1 MALALPLYTQEILAT
16 IEAELKPIEL
26 AELTQRLFGLPAT
39 DTLSDPERK
48 GAWAEASAFNFM
60 APADSPWGTY
70 YGPVVIGTNVDGSP
84 FYAPDLKE
92 VDIEVITHW
101 ERRSEVTAHPV
112 LKARYADLV
121 WDLKKQAVGQRAEV
135 LFARRSIDAYLDAI
149 TGKLYGGFL
158 IHALQASERALELA
172 VSVNDADRVE
182 RSKAVV
188 IGLFEEGTQ
197 PRHFGIACQ
206 LFTFLDERGKKV
218 GLTPGE
224 RQRLTDGLERVLTTC
239 TTRGGDGF
247 DMFGGQSA
255 AQLLASQYEREGK
268 RVEVERVI
276 RAAGNAFEAV
286 AEEAAPL
293 LALGWLEPVHEDYV
307 NRGMKEDAARVQA
320 LIVEKG
326 RNVRGD
332 LKQIRIPIEF
342 DKAQVDRL
350 FDRLTQG
357 APRDALLQIAYHMVP
372 STEGIKRLL
381 QRQLNE
387 FPLLAM
393 ISITKMS
400 DDGLAAARVGGIEE
414 DPDGRLI
421 HELGQQISFYN
432 SFLGD
437 VLKRLRASCLLT
449 AETIV
454 DLLEES
460 PVFSGERRPLLL
472 EGIQAYLA
480 GDATKAIHVLIPQIE
495 HSLRRLLQM
504 KRVPFLRQGRNG
516 TLQMKTLNEVL
527 RETAIKEVLGEDR
540 RLYLLTLL
548 ADERG
553 YNIRNKVCHGLA
565 PPELFSQPLADQIL
579 HSLLV
584 VSLVRAEEKAAT
596 C

>member
-1 MALALPLYTQEILAT
+1 MALALPLYTQEILDT

-48 GAWAEASAFNFM
+48 GAWAEGSAFNFM
-60 APADSPWGTY
+60 VPADSPWGTY
-70 YGPVVIGTNVDGSP
+70 YGPVVIGTNGDGSP

-101 ERRSEVTAHPV
+101 ERRSEVTPHPV
-112 LKARYADLV
+112 LRARYADLV

-135 LFARRSIDAYLDAI
+135 LFARRAIDAYLDAI

-158 IHALQASERALELA
+158 IYALQASERALELA
-172 VSVNDADRVE
+172 VSINDADRVE

-255 AQLLASQYEREGK
+255 AQLLASHYEREGK

-276 RAAGNAFEAV
+276 RAAGNAFEEV
-286 AEEAAPL
+286 AAEAAPL

-326 RNVRGD
+326 RNVPGD

-357 APRDALLQIAYHMVP
+357 TRREALLRIAYYMVP
-372 STEGIKRLL
+372 STEGIKKLL

-387 FPLLAM
+387 FPFLAT
-393 ISITKMS
+393 ITIGKMG
-400 DDGLAAARVGGIEE
+400 DDGLTTARVGGIEE

-421 HELGQQISFYN
+421 HELGQQINFYN
-432 SFLGD
+432 SFLGEA
-437 VLKRLRASCLLT
+437 LKRLRDSGLT

-472 EGIQAYLA
+472 EGIEAYLA

-495 HSLRRLLQM
+495 YGLRRLLQL

-516 TLQMKTLNEVL
+516 TLQRKTLNEVL

-565 PPELFSQPLADQIL
+565 APEYFGQPLADQII
-579 HSLLV
+579 HGLLV
-584 VSLVRAEEKAAT
+584 VSLVRAQEQAAES
-596 C
+596 